1 MISTGTL
8 RTPDGKG
15 VADRPSRPG
24 RAPAPPEWKVVTMNG
39 RLLPIV
45 PVMPWPAPS
54 FRFQRLQVPSAGTP
68 AGQRLVQRVV
78 ADVGQHVADRASA
91 R

>member
-1 MISTGTL
+1 MTSGAMVSVISTGTL

-15 VADRPSRPG
+15 VADRPSSVG
-24 RAPAPPEWKVVTMNG
+24 RAPAPPEWKVVTMKG

-54 FRFQRLQVPSAGTP
+54 FRFQRLLVPSAGTLP
-68 AGQRLVQRVV
+68 GSTWC
-78 ADVGQHVADRASA
+78 RAS
-91 R
+91 

>member
-1 MISTGTL
+1 MGAMVSVISTGTL

-15 VADRPSRPG
+15 VADRPSRVG
-24 RAPAPPEWKVVTMNG
+24 RAPAPPEWKVVTMKG

-54 FRFQRLQVPSAGTP
+54 LRFHRLLVPSAGTRP
-68 AGQRLVQRVV
+68 GITWCS
-78 ADVGQHVADRASA
+78 AS
-91 R
+91 